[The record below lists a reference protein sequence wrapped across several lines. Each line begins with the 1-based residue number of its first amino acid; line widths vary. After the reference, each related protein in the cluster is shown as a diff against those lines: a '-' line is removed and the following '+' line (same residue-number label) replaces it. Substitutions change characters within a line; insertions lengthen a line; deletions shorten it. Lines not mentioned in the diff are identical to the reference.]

1 MEVCDTCFGGQ
12 TDQPP
17 GPRSE
22 LLAGGVQH
30 DPSRST
36 TPGSSCGRCLSSGP
50 PGQRVGRAAHHRGSP
65 ALAGRSLRPAGGRAR
80 KLVRPSHLAVT
91 WGDGWWRE
99 AWPRVKRRAATVLCD
114 GLPGVAG
121 GACGPVFPSGA
132 GVGDGQGQGFEL
144 GDEGAELAVVVEP
157 LPVVV
162 GDEPGDGLAGD
173 LAGPLPVGAV
183 QDRGVGVAAAAGLA
197 APDVPLDEGAGQG
210 EPEAG

>member
-1 MEVCDTCFGGQ
+1 M
-12 TDQPP
+12 
-17 GPRSE
+17 
-22 LLAGGVQH
+22 
-30 DPSRST
+30 
-36 TPGSSCGRCLSSGP
+36 
-50 PGQRVGRAAHHRGSP
+50 
-65 ALAGRSLRPAGGRAR
+65 
-80 KLVRPSHLAVT
+80 
-91 WGDGWWRE
+91 
-99 AWPRVKRRAATVLCD
+99 
-114 GLPGVAG
+114 
-121 GACGPVFPSGA
+121 FPSGA